1 MTAPRRRTTVTA
13 IVAVAVALGLG
24 VAGCSDGGDPAPPP
38 AGAVAGSGPSTT
50 LARTV
55 TGSVDLRRLVVT
67 TAPAG
72 HDLLPSPPYGA
83 VDLNR
88 LLADFS
94 DAPQE
99 DEVILEETRFKRG
112 YTRGWLREDPRSFFA
127 VFVFEFDDE
136 DGARAARDRFAAQ
149 NVARKGATPFT
160 VDGIA
165 DAAGQSYTRQVEGEA
180 PERTHVV
187 TFVRGSRL
195 YQVGGQF
202 ADLTASVDATVD
214 FARTEAEIA
223 A

>member
-1 MTAPRRRTTVTA
+1 MTIPRRRTTVPV
-13 IVAVAVALGLG
+13 IVAAAVALGLG
-24 VAGCSDGGDPAPPP
+24 VASCSDGGDPAPPP
-38 AGAVAGSGPSTT
+38 VVAGAGRTTT

-55 TGSVDLRRLVVT
+55 TGAVDLRRLVVT

-94 DAPQE
+94 DAPRE

-112 YTRGWLREDPRSFFA
+112 YTRGWLREDPRSFLA
-127 VFVFEFDDE
+127 VFVFEFADE

-149 NVARKGATPFT
+149 NVARKGARPFT

-165 DAAGQSYTRQVEGEA
+165 NAAGQSYTRQVEGEA
-180 PERTHVV
+180 PERAHVV